1 MKHERIDL
9 EKYLSQYPQEM
20 NIIARNLRKMILETV
35 PDMDEFI
42 KWKNLFYE
50 NNGFVCAIVIHGDH
64 VNLEFAR
71 GTEIEDP
78 YGMLDGT
85 GKKIRHLKF
94 RRSDEIKSNELK
106 KMLLAAVELNTR
118 K

>member
-50 NNGFVCAIVIHGDH
+50 KMDLYVPLLFMGIMLTSSLH
-64 VNLEFAR
+64 VEQNL
-71 GTEIEDP
+71 
-78 YGMLDGT
+78 
-85 GKKIRHLKF
+85 KIL
-94 RRSDEIKSNELK
+94 
-106 KMLLAAVELNTR
+106 MGC
-118 K
+118 